1 MLRRRNDTTNKR
13 LQQGVYSFGQSSV
26 FIHCKVDKN
35 SDDFKSVVQQ
45 LVRCEGRYRTSLPSP
60 FSSDAR
66 PVDLIVAD
74 FRIHTQGDLLQI
86 CQDFVDWRDS
96 DKSREDGQ
104 PKNPTKRQKLML
116 KENQDPL
123 VP

>member
-86 CQDFVDWRDS
+86 CQDFLVDFSVVRVYS
-96 DKSREDGQ
+96 LPPVILALGASGA
-104 PKNPTKRQKLML
+104 
-116 KENQDPL
+116 
-123 VP
+123 